1 MSEIT
6 IVLIESHDLTRM
18 ALNVCL
24 NAEARFKVIGETNN
38 GTEGL
43 KLLETLKPDIAVINT
58 NLPDINGIELTRR
71 FKDFQSETETSTK
84 ILIVTIDSTE
94 DTVLAAFA
102 AGADSYF
109 VKETSIDKLPEV
121 IEVTYNNNAWIDP
134 KIANIVLTK
143 MSYSVSATYQL
154 LQSFPLEYRQV
165 VNIYNFTEIEFKI
178 SELIIAGCNN
188 KQISEKL
195 NTDVNTVIMHIH
207 NLLNKIN
214 ND

>member
-84 ILIVTIDSTE
+84 ILIVTMDSTE

>member
-58 NLPDINGIELTRR
+58 NLPDINGIELTRL

-84 ILIVTIDSTE
+84 ILIVTMDRTE

-109 VKETSIDKLPEV
+109 VKETSINKLPEV
-121 IEVTYNNNAWIDP
+121 IEVTHNNNAWIDP

-154 LQSFPLEYRQV
+154 LQSFPLEHRQV

-195 NTDVNTVIMHIH
+195 NTDVNTVIIHIH